1 MTCQRSVRKEEP
13 LQSRNDEIENSR
25 RHITISTTR
34 GVVTEME
41 HIQPDQYT
49 LRYLKSSTEAG
60 MILETGWI
68 GFRYRDAHWSF
79 VKQ

>member
-1 MTCQRSVRKEEP
+1 MTCERIIRKETAV
-13 LQSRNDEIENSR
+13 QSRNDEFETS

-41 HIQPDQYT
+41 RIDPDQYT

>member
-1 MTCQRSVRKEEP
+1 
-13 LQSRNDEIENSR
+13 LQSRNAEIETS

-41 HIQPDQYT
+41 HIEPDQYT

-60 MILETGWI
+60 MVLDTGWI
-68 GFRYRDAHWSF
+68 GFRYRDAQWSF

>member
-1 MTCQRSVRKEEP
+1 MRKELEKEGD
-13 LQSRNDEIENSR
+13 LESRNDAPETS

-41 HIQPDQYT
+41 VIQPDQYT
-49 LRYLKSSTEAG
+49 LRYLNSTDDAG
-60 MILETGWI
+60 MILESGWI

-79 VKQ
+79 VKH